1 MGVFKRIRQARPE
14 LLHQRGKLLDVA
26 HAGGELLVDGR
37 AVLVADVELHLLVHA
52 ERTPS
57 QHRQVSASLNRQTV
71 KVRTVIKMSKI
82 WVSVNLLKI

>member
-1 MGVFKRIRQARPE
+1 
-14 LLHQRGKLLDVA
+14 
-26 HAGGELLVDGR
+26 
-37 AVLVADVELHLLVHA
+37 VADVELHLLVHA